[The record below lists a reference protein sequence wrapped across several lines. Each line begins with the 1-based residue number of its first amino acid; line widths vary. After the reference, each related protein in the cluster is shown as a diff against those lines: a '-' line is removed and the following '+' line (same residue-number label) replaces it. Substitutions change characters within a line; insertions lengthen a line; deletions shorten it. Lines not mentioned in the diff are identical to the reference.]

1 MLYNIIVLGLSIIFY
16 ILYDHVTM
24 IVIVICNVML
34 ILNPKFKNEKINRKK
49 KRENKNRVS
58 WILTNIFYQ
67 SLLI

>member
-58 WILTNIFYQ
+58 
-67 SLLI
+67 

>member
-24 IVIVICNVML
+24 IVIVIYNVML
-34 ILNPKFKNEKINRKK
+34 TLNPKFKNEKINRKK

>member
-34 ILNPKFKNEKINRKK
+34 TLNPKFKNEKINRKK

-58 WILTNIFYQ
+58 
-67 SLLI
+67 